1 MQPQTL
7 WLHDTPSC
15 QVVVLQKKKV
25 MNQDAC
31 MEMRDTAAM
40 LEEENQEYQY
50 NVAQKTLLFS
60 LPMRICFGCLCS
72 NAPPKKIRNSSTSPV
87 ANITSSSSLNQRLPR
102 SKQLILCRFESGGRD
117 RRFQGETVVLRCTMV
132 EWGSQELST
141 SLGGGATM
149 IR

>member
-50 NVAQKTLLFS
+50 NVAQ
-60 LPMRICFGCLCS
+60 
-72 NAPPKKIRNSSTSPV
+72 
-87 ANITSSSSLNQRLPR
+87 
-102 SKQLILCRFESGGRD
+102 
-117 RRFQGETVVLRCTMV
+117 
-132 EWGSQELST
+132 
-141 SLGGGATM
+141 
-149 IR
+149 